1 MVRPLNGESTADC
14 LTIESKVVPKT
25 PVANSG
31 AGGAFW
37 GPVPWSGDVYGS
49 MGVEWKA

>member
-1 MVRPLNGESTADC
+1 MVRLLNGESTADC
-14 LTIESKVVPKT
+14 LMIESKVVPKT

-31 AGGAFW
+31 ADGALW
-37 GPVPWSGDVYGS
+37 DPVPWSGDVCGS